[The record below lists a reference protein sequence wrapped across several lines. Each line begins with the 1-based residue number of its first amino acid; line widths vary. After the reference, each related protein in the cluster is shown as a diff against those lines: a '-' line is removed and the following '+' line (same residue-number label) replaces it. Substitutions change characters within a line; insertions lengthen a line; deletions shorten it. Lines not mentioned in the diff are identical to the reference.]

1 MPFEKDSFAREKG
14 VGQSLTHKKKEHVML
29 SQKRNRPDNVKKKQ
43 PKNSHYKTAPD
54 K

>member
-14 VGQSLTHKKKEHVML
+14 LGQSLTHKKSTCDAIPKKETILTML
-29 SQKRNRPDNVKKKQ
+29 NKQ
-43 PKNSHYKTAPD
+43 PKNSHYKTAAD